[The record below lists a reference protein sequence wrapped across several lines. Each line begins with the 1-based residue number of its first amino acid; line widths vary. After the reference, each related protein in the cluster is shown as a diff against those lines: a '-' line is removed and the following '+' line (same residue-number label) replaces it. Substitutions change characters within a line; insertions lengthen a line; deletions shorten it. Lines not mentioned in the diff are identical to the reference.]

1 MQLAELAA
9 ESRRLAATSSRL
21 EKIQRLAALLR
32 RLPAEEIE
40 AGVSYLIGRLPQ
52 KAIGLG
58 WSALRDARP
67 AVPASRPSLSLRETD
82 AAFQAIAAGS
92 GKGSTLERRKHLAD
106 LLARCTAEEIEFVSG
121 LVTGELRQGALEG
134 LMAEA
139 VAAAIQAPAQ
149 DVRRAVMLA
158 GDLRRV
164 ASRALREGPGALSGY
179 RLELFRPVQPMLASP
194 AEDIDAALGRLQSAL
209 LEYKLDGARVQVHK
223 EGADVRVFSRAL
235 NDVTPAVPELVESVL
250 ALPARSLVIDG
261 ESLVIGDDG
270 RPRPFQVTMSRFG
283 RRLRVDELRA
293 SLPLTS
299 FFFDLLHLDGETLID
314 RPARE
319 RAATLRQIA
328 PRMVIPSL
336 ETAGVEEA
344 VQFLSRALAAGHEG
358 IMAKDPASL
367 YEAGHRGFSWLKI
380 KPAHTLDLVVLA
392 AEWGSGRRRGW
403 LSNIHLGA
411 RDLHEGFVM
420 LGKTFK
426 GMTDEMLAWQTER
439 FLALKTHEEGHV
451 VFLRPEI
458 VCEVAFGDIQASP
471 RYPAGMALRFAR
483 VKRYRPDKRP
493 EDADTVE
500 TVRSILEGR
509 AARRPGR

>member
-1 MQLAELAA
+1 MQLAEFAA
-9 ESRRLAATSSRL
+9 ESKRLASTSSRL

-32 RLPAEEIE
+32 RLPSEEIE
-40 AGVSYLIGRLPQ
+40 AGVSYLTGRLSQ

-58 WSALRDARP
+58 WAALRDARP
-67 AVPASRPSLSLRETD
+67 AAPASRPSLTLRETD
-82 AAFQAIAAGS
+82 AAFEAIAASS
-92 GKGSTLERRKHLAD
+92 GKGSTGERRKRLAD
-106 LLARCTAEEIEFVSG
+106 LLARCTAEEMAFVSG

-139 VAAAIQAPAQ
+139 VAVAIQAPASE
-149 DVRRAVMLA
+149 VRRAVMLA
-158 GDLRRV
+158 GDLRMV
-164 ASRALREGPGALSGY
+164 ASRALREGPAALSDY

-194 AEDIDAALGRLQSAL
+194 AEDLDAAFERLPEAL

-223 EGADVRVFSRAL
+223 DGNDVRVFSRLL
-235 NDVTPAVPELVESVL
+235 NDVTGAVPELVESVL

-261 ESLVIGDDG
+261 ESLVIGDNG

-283 RRLRVDELRA
+283 RRLRVEEMRA
-293 SLPLTS
+293 ALPLTS
-299 FFFDLLHLDGETLID
+299 CYFDLLHLDGQILID

-319 RAATLRQIA
+319 RAAALRQIA
-328 PRMVIPSL
+328 PSMVIPSL
-336 ETAGVEEA
+336 ETGGGEEA
-344 VQFLSRALAAGHEG
+344 ERFLSRALADGHEG

-411 RDLHEGFVM
+411 RDSGGGFVM

-439 FLALKTHEEGHV
+439 FLALRTAEEGHV
-451 VFLRPEI
+451 VHVRPEI
-458 VCEVAFGDIQASP
+458 VCEVAFGDIQASS

-483 VKRYRPDKRP
+483 LKRYRPDKRAQ
-493 EDADTVE
+493 DADTVE
-500 TVRSILEGR
+500 TVRAIMEGR
-509 AARRPGR
+509 APKRSP